1 MTARVFLVSIVLTL
15 LLAISNTY
23 LALKIGFVTAAS
35 IPAAILS
42 MGILKFSKKATIFEH
57 NLVQTAASSGEAI
70 AGGIAYTIPA
80 LIIIGFWSNFN
91 YWESVLLAITGGVIG
106 VLFSAIIRRPLLK
119 DPTLKF
125 PEGQAIAEVLKLKQ
139 SKKIGMVPL
148 LFGALLA
155 AVMDFCQS
163 TQLMFAQASRVM
175 FGGESLYSFGI
186 GFAPAMIGA
195 GYIIGLR
202 IGLSL
207 LLGVVISYGIVLPI
221 ISHGTV
227 LTESASA
234 YFGDHYA
241 MSMRYVGVG
250 AMIMAALIT
259 LIRMLKPIYQNITK
273 TFSEVRS
280 GPLVEHERDLSI
292 KSIVFGTLASLIILG
307 VLFNHLFGLG
317 DLGFGAGLT
326 FSMLLLSLVYVAV
339 IGFIITMICGYFSG
353 LVGVSAS
360 PGSSVM
366 IAGMILA
373 ALLVHGLF
381 LLHTPTL
388 TSNMVLI
395 GEAVTI
401 LISSAVMQIACIS
414 NDTLQDLK
422 VGQIIG
428 ASPRQQQLMLIFGVI
443 IASLVVPAVMQL
455 LYLAYG
461 IAGHMPHSGMNP
473 ANTLASPPS
482 AIMAMLTQVIFEQ
495 TIPWNYLGIG
505 ALAVFLLYLTS
516 LITRKKAF
524 EISLLGVGIGM
535 YLSIITTT
543 PLILGGII
551 SGIVFWLNGKDVQ
564 AIRQHRN
571 ILIAC
576 GLVTGGALM
585 DIVLTIPMV
594 INSAGN
600 GLTFNVPA
608 AVSGGLGVLAL
619 VVMVGMFL
627 RKARA

>member
-1 MTARVFLVSIVLTL
+1 MTSRVFLVSIVLTL

-42 MGILKFSKKATIFEH
+42 MGILKFSKKATMFEH

-91 YWESVLLAITGGVIG
+91 YWESVLLALTGGVIG

-139 SKKIGMVPL
+139 HNKIGVLPL
-148 LFGALLA
+148 LFGGLLGA
-155 AVMDFCQS
+155 IVDFCQS
-163 TQLMFAQASRVM
+163 TQLMFAQTSRVI
-175 FGGESLYSFGI
+175 FSNGSLYSFGV
-186 GFAPAMIGA
+186 GFAPALIGA

-207 LLGVVISYGIVLPI
+207 LLGIVISYGIVLPV
-221 ISHGTV
+221 ISHGSV
-227 LTESASA
+227 LNEPAST
-234 YFGDHYA
+234 YFGDHFA
-241 MSMRYVGVG
+241 MAMRYVGVG
-250 AMIMAALIT
+250 GMIMAAIIT
-259 LIRMLKPIYQNITK
+259 LIRLLKPIYQNITK

-292 KSIVFGTLASLIILG
+292 KSIVFGTLISVVVLG
-307 VLFNHLFGLG
+307 IVFNHLFGLA
-317 DLGFGAGLT
+317 DLGFSTGLNVST
-326 FSMLLLSLVYVAV
+326 LLLSLAYVMV
-339 IGFIITMICGYFSG
+339 IGFVITMICGYFSG

-373 ALLVHGLF
+373 ALLIHGLF
-381 LLHTPTL
+381 LLHTPDL
-388 TSNMVLI
+388 SSHMLLI

-428 ASPRQQQLMLIFGVI
+428 ASPRQQQWMLIFGVV

-461 IAGHMPHSGMNP
+461 IAGHMPHAGMDP
-473 ANTLASPPS
+473 ARTLASPPS
-482 AIMAMLTQVIFEQ
+482 AIMAMLTQVIFEKN
-495 TIPWNYLGIG
+495 IPWHELGIG
-505 ALAVFLLYLTS
+505 ALSVLVVYVLS
-516 LITRKKAF
+516 LFTRKKAF

-535 YLSIITTT
+535 YLSLTIST
-543 PLILGGII
+543 PLVIGGII
-551 SGIVFWLNGKDVQ
+551 SGVVFWLNGKNTQD
-564 AIRQHRN
+564 IRQHRN

-594 INSAGN
+594 IHADGAG
-600 GLTFNVPA
+600 LSFDVPVI
-608 AVSGGLGVLAL
+608 VSVGLGVVAL
-619 VVMVGMFL
+619 IVALGMFL
-627 RKARA
+627 RNSR